1 MISQVD
7 AVNERILQDKRSEA
21 ISSIDLKIAQLSHTI
36 QDSGI
41 ATSELSNR
49 LLRPLQQLKQEIESE
64 SSVGNIYALQSQRA
78 GVLLDE
84 AVAELEVEVIAEK
97 RRREQAAVIAT
108 PEPQPKGGDGDVI
121 VKPVVPPKVE
131 VKVKEV
137 VELNVGS
144 VYEKVSKNIYLESE
158 EDVTRFIQAL
168 EQALKAHVSAEKRIR
183 LR

>member
-1 MISQVD
+1 M
-7 AVNERILQDKRSEA
+7 
-21 ISSIDLKIAQLSHTI
+21 
-36 QDSGI
+36 
-41 ATSELSNR
+41 
-49 LLRPLQQLKQEIESE
+49 
-64 SSVGNIYALQSQRA
+64 
-78 GVLLDE
+78 LLDE

-97 RRREQAAVIAT
+97 RRREQAKVKAT
-108 PEPQPKGGDGDVI
+108 PEPQPQGGDGDVI

-144 VYEKVSKNIYLESE
+144 VYEKVSKNIYLETE

>member
-1 MISQVD
+1 MSVFCKIN
-7 AVNERILQDKRSEA
+7 AVKPSARLI
-21 ISSIDLKIAQLSHTI
+21 LKIAQLSHTI

-64 SSVGNIYALQSQRA
+64 SSVGTFMRCNHNA

-97 RRREQAAVIAT
+97 RRREQAKVKAT
-108 PEPQPKGGDGDVI
+108 PEPQPQGGDGDVI

-144 VYEKVSKNIYLESE
+144 VYEKVSKIS
-158 EDVTRFIQAL
+158 I
-168 EQALKAHVSAEKRIR
+168 
-183 LR
+183 